1 MTQKQQIDI
10 LAELYRRAKAQP
22 AVVGAYMK
30 NIGVYG
36 SDGATMENLKRLSEV
51 DPAAFRELVYVLYP
65 ERKPVMAN
73 GDGDDAAAPAKAKS
87 GSNFDWA
94 GMLSGLFTAT
104 GSTLS
109 NIYGSNGSENII
121 RYQEQ
126 YLKQQQ
132 KQTYI
137 ILGVVAVIGV
147 AIIAFFVMRN
157 QNITLMK

>member
-10 LAELYRRAKAQP
+10 LAELYRRAKANS
-22 AVVGAYMK
+22 AVVCAYMK
-30 NIGVYG
+30 NIGVHS
-36 SDGATMENLKRLSEV
+36 SDGVTLENLKRLSEV
-51 DPAAFRELVYVLYP
+51 DPDAFRELVGVLYP

-73 GDGDDAAAPAKAKS
+73 GDG
-87 GSNFDWA
+87 FDWA
-94 GMLSGLFTAT
+94 GMLSSLFSAT

-121 RYQEQ
+121 RYQQQ
-126 YLKQQQ
+126 YLEQQQ

-147 AIIAFFVMRN
+147 AIIAFFVMRS
-157 QNITLMK
+157 QNITLVK